1 MGTYPGMGTCPR
13 HYSNNI
19 HVHVHVHIRLSFEL
33 IIIVGGEG
41 KTGKAVILKDW
52 NESSF
57 VSDALLLHTHTLC
70 IYVVLDV
77 NVRHDNAFF
86 LCPIEKCSRC
96 DLDCYRQDH
105 QVSFRS

>member
-1 MGTYPGMGTCPR
+1 MGTCPG

-57 VSDALLLHTHTLC
+57 VSDALL
-70 IYVVLDV
+70 
-77 NVRHDNAFF
+77 
-86 LCPIEKCSRC
+86 
-96 DLDCYRQDH
+96 
-105 QVSFRS
+105 